1 MYRLVFQNRDSSRPP
16 FVGRENTTTIGRGAA
31 CTLPLAEA
39 GISDRHAAIERR
51 ADGLYIRD
59 LDSATGVRV
68 NGQRV
73 TEQRLATGDEIE
85 LGSVRATFEIVHE
98 PPPDRRAF
106 DPWQGIAVG
115 VVALLVAGQ
124 VALFGWIFSQEH
136 PRRGR
141 TDIMKG
147 TKQQQQQAKAASND
161 AVRVLA
167 PLPATE
173 APAAPA
179 SEVLNRMIKITRVDR
194 TDAPDSVT
202 LRIQVKAQVGERS
215 IEASAVAVSVQCS
228 GVVTWLPVPAD
239 WDNFTSRTLT
249 ARLSGA
255 CPGYVVRTYYRQRLQ
270 DEVVSH

>member
-1 MYRLVFQNRDSSRPP
+1 MYRLVFQNREPSRPP

-106 DPWQGIAVG
+106 DPWQGIAAA

-124 VALFGWIFSQEH
+124 VALFGWIFSQQH

-141 TDIMKG
+141 TDIVKG
-147 TKQQQQQAKAASND
+147 AKQQQQQAKSASNE

-167 PLPATE
+167 PVPAT
-173 APAAPA
+173 
-179 SEVLNRMIKITRVDR
+179 
-194 TDAPDSVT
+194 
-202 LRIQVKAQVGERS
+202 
-215 IEASAVAVSVQCS
+215 
-228 GVVTWLPVPAD
+228 
-239 WDNFTSRTLT
+239 
-249 ARLSGA
+249 
-255 CPGYVVRTYYRQRLQ
+255 
-270 DEVVSH
+270 